1 MFRGHIFPVASL
13 NSQSWL
19 DEIVIYWWLWD
30 EPLWCLMQREWQ
42 SWCER
47 TWKDEITLPV
57 RLCRQNKWQ
66 KRKKLCSHHNKIY
79 FKSSQITSAVCGK
92 LSYKKKITSLFIKW
106 QNIRQSSYRRFFVLY
121 PTIFTEPEANNCF
134 SIIALVLSNSFV
146 NSFCCWNHSV
156 TIVLITRVEIRI

>member
-1 MFRGHIFPVASL
+1 M
-13 NSQSWL
+13 
-19 DEIVIYWWLWD
+19 WD
-30 EPLWCLMQREWQ
+30 KHLWCLMQREWQ

-66 KRKKLCSHHNKIY
+66 KRKKLCSYRNKVY
-79 FKSSQITSAVCGK
+79 FKSSQMCVENFHR
-92 LSYKKKITSLFIKW
+92 KKITSLFIKW

-121 PTIFTEPEANNCF
+121 PTKFTEPEANNCF

-146 NSFCCWNHSV
+146 NSFCFWNHSV
-156 TIVLITRVEIRI
+156 TIVLITCVEIRI

>member
-1 MFRGHIFPVASL
+1 M
-13 NSQSWL
+13 
-19 DEIVIYWWLWD
+19 WD
-30 EPLWCLMQREWQ
+30 EHLWCLMQREWQ

-47 TWKDEITLPV
+47 TWKDEITLPL

-66 KRKKLCSHHNKIY
+66 KRKKLCSHRNKIY

-121 PTIFTEPEANNCF
+121 RTKFTEPEVNNCF
-134 SIIALVLSNSFV
+134 SIIALVLSNYFV
-146 NSFCCWNHSV
+146 NSFCCWNHCYNCSDNSYRDKNL
-156 TIVLITRVEIRI
+156 TGLCESITKNFISYFWKM